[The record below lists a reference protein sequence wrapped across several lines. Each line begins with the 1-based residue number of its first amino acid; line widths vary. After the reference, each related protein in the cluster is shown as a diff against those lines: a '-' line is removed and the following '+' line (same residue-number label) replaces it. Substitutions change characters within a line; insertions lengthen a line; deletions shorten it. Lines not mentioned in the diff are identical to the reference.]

1 MTSGQSVQEAV
12 QEMAASL
19 DWIEFIDSNGIDYT
33 QTATLCKDMPENEKR
48 QWLPYGNRAFFVYP
62 G

>member
-1 MTSGQSVQEAV
+1 MQEAV